1 MFWKAIQY
9 DQLTFSDRR
18 LAMSV
23 RVLVV
28 EDEAIVAI
36 DIADQLTE
44 AGFLVVGPAPSVV
57 KALKLIEGVGC
68 DVAVLDVNLRD
79 ETSEP
84 VARELRLRRTPFVF
98 LSAVSRDYLP
108 IGFNDEVLLS
118 KPAQPTILIAALQ
131 RAVQD
136 P

>member
-1 MFWKAIQY
+1 
-9 DQLTFSDRR
+9 
-18 LAMSV
+18 
-23 RVLVV
+23 VV